1 MVYIMEPLLNIAIR
15 AARLAGTV
23 ISRATARLDAVK
35 FDKKGE
41 LDYVSEVDTQVE
53 AIIIETLLDAYP
65 DHAILAE
72 ESGKQGNSDYLW
84 IVDPLDGTLNFLNGY
99 PQFCVSIALSIKGKL
114 QQAVVYD
121 PIRDE
126 LFSASRG
133 RGALLNDRKIRVN
146 DKTKLEQTLL
156 ATGFPVRKPNSI
168 DNSIE
173 TLRRVLAIGTD
184 IRRGGSAALDLA
196 YVACGRLDGFW
207 EFGLNPWDI
216 AAGAL
221 LVMESGGI
229 VCDRVASEDFLQTGD
244 VVAANPKIVKSLIP
258 HLA

>member
-1 MVYIMEPLLNIAIR
+1 
-15 AARLAGTV
+15 
-23 ISRATARLDAVK
+23 
-35 FDKKGE
+35 
-41 LDYVSEVDTQVE
+41 
-53 AIIIETLLDAYP
+53 
-65 DHAILAE
+65 
-72 ESGKQGNSDYLW
+72 
-84 IVDPLDGTLNFLNGY
+84 
-99 PQFCVSIALSIKGKL
+99 
-114 QQAVVYD
+114 
-121 PIRDE
+121 

-156 ATGFPVRKPNSI
+156 ATGFPVRKPDSI